1 MTDYNFKPKE
11 GRSDFGWYG
20 KNKLPH
26 FDGDEVEQFVTFR
39 LFDSMPQEVLER
51 WRSEPLSDAVFRRR
65 VERYL
70 DAGYGAC
77 WLREAAIAQIVQDAL
92 IFNDQ
97 KRYHLISWVIM
108 PNHGHVLFRPL
119 AGVHVPDAM
128 HSIKSYTATQ
138 ANKVLGR
145 TGRFW
150 QSESFD
156 RYIRNFRHR
165 ASVIRYIENNPVKV
179 GLCVRPEEWRWSSAY
194 RSPLAE

>member
-11 GRSDFGWYG
+11 GRSTFGWYG

-26 FDGDEVEQFVTFR
+26 FDGEQVTQFVTFR
-39 LFDSMPQEVLER
+39 LCDSMPQEVLER
-51 WRSEPLSDAVFRRR
+51 WRSEGISDAAFRRR
-65 VERYL
+65 VEGYL

-77 WLREAAIAQIVQDAL
+77 WLREPRIAQIVHDAL
-92 IFNDQ
+92 VYNDQ
-97 KRYHLISWVIM
+97 KRYDLIAWVIM

-119 AGVHVPDAM
+119 PGIHVPDAM

-138 ANKVLGR
+138 VNKVLGR

-156 RYIRNFRHR
+156 RYIRNIRHR
-165 ASVIRYIENNPVKV
+165 AAVIRYIENNPVKA
-179 GLCVRPEEWRWSSAY
+179 GLCVRAEQWRWSSAY
-194 RSPLAE
+194 DGRIEE